1 MKKVYLSILGLTFLG
16 TSFAQRNYESHQA
29 KTFVTAESTSAKNKP
44 ALSGEK
50 TAGTPFW
57 TDGFTDPTTWVINN
71 SGQTAPTFGWD
82 IGSTESSWWTSAV
95 INSTSDGNFAELSN
109 GNPTLS
115 PGTQALDVTYTLTT
129 SAAIPVPSDQI
140 SLSFLQ
146 YGARFNDAQEV
157 YVSADGTNWILVG
170 DNSDKPVLSAAGG
183 AAYTNPTLKTMNLAT
198 AIPGATSIWIRF
210 SWTTGYPSSATNP
223 NVWITYGW
231 MIDDVILS
239 TNSTNDITENSVM
252 WGTQGSWGG
261 VLPYYQ
267 IPTTQVQPID
277 FGGIITN
284 NGSSDQADVVFHA
297 TATGYAGLS
306 LPSPINAG
314 ASDTLWVEN
323 PLTPATT
330 IASTT
335 VSFLSDMTAT
345 DDNMLDNALAPS
357 VTFAVTDHTYARDS
371 GTKTGTTD
379 NGGLAFEVGN
389 IFDIFTTQTVYSVD
403 ITLNS
408 TTTTGAIVKARIYD
422 ATSGNFDENNDLLGE
437 SDDHVVVASDKGVN
451 LSLEIPGGL
460 LLSAGTSYLAVIH
473 ADGGPATDIVLQTA
487 GTSVPQ
493 TCYYQDETLTWF
505 YTTLTPKI
513 RLNFQNT
520 AGLNDL
526 TNTSSLLVYPNP
538 AASQANVSF
547 SLKNETEVLV
557 SLTDITGKTVF
568 TNNLGALTAG
578 SHKTTIN
585 TDVLSNGVYMV
596 NFVANG
602 VVSTQKLIVRK

>member
-1 MKKVYLSILGLTFLG
+1 MKKVYLSILGLTVLG
-16 TSFAQRNYESHQA
+16 TSFAQRNYESQQA
-29 KTFVTAESTSAKNKP
+29 KTFVTTESISAKNKP
-44 ALSGEK
+44 ALTGEK
-50 TAGTPFW
+50 TAGAPFW
-57 TDGFTDPTTWVINN
+57 TDGFTDPTTWVIDN

-82 IGSTESSWWTSAV
+82 IGATEASWWTSAV

-115 PGTQALDVTYTLTT
+115 PGTQALDVTYTLTS
-129 SAAIPVPSDQI
+129 SAAITVPSDQI

-157 YVSADGTNWILVG
+157 YVSADGINWVLVG
-170 DNSDKPVLSAAGG
+170 DNSDQPVLSASGG
-183 AAYTNPTLKTMNLAT
+183 APYANPALKTMNLAT

-210 SWTTGYPSSATNP
+210 SWTTGYPTEATNP
-223 NVWITYGW
+223 NVWVTYGW
-231 MIDDVILS
+231 MIDDVTLS
-239 TNSTNDITENSVM
+239 TNSTDDITLNSVL

-284 NGSSDQADVVFHA
+284 NGSNDQADVVFNA

-306 LPSPINAG
+306 LPSPIIAA
-314 ASDTLWVEN
+314 ASDTIWVEN
-323 PLTPATT
+323 QLTPATT
-330 IASTT
+330 LASTT
-335 VSFLSDMTAT
+335 VSFLSAMTAT

-357 VTFAVTDHTYARDS
+357 VTFAVTDHTYARDA

-389 IFDIFTTQTVYSVD
+389 IFDVFAEQTVYSVD
-403 ITLNS
+403 ITLDNTAS
-408 TTTTGAIVKARIYD
+408 TGAQVRAKIYD
-422 ATSGNFDENNDLLGE
+422 ATSGNFDVADLIAE
-437 SDDHVVVASDKGVN
+437 TDDHYVVSSDKGNN
-451 LSLEIPGGL
+451 LSLEIPGGAL
-460 LLSAGTSYLAVIH
+460 LLAGTSYLAVIH
-473 ADGGPATDIVLQTA
+473 ADGGTAPDIVLQTA

-493 TCYYQDETLTWF
+493 TCFYQDDALTWF
-505 YTTLTPKI
+505 YTTETPKI
-513 RLNFQNT
+513 RLNFLNSSGLNELTNT
-520 AGLNDL
+520 AGL
-526 TNTSSLLVYPNP
+526 SVYPNP
-538 AASQANVSF
+538 SASQANVSF
-547 SLKNETEVLV
+547 SLKNETEVV
-557 SLTDITGKTVF
+557 ISLTDITGKTVF
-568 TNNLGALTAG
+568 TNNLGTLTTG
-578 SHKTTIN
+578 VHKTTIN

>member
-1 MKKVYLSILGLTFLG
+1 MKKVYLSILGITVLG
-16 TSFAQRNYESHQA
+16 SSFAQRNYESQQA

-44 ALSGEK
+44 ALTAEK

-57 TDGFTDPTTWVINN
+57 TDGFTDPTTWVIDN

-82 IGSTESSWWTSAV
+82 IGATEASWWTSAV

-115 PGTQALDVTYTLTT
+115 PGTQALDVTYTLTS
-129 SAAIPVPSDQI
+129 SAAIPVPSDQV

-157 YVSADGTNWILVG
+157 YISTDGTNWVLVG
-170 DNSDKPVLSAAGG
+170 DNSDQPVLSSTGG
-183 AAYTNPTLKTMNLAT
+183 AAYTNPTLKTVNLAT
-198 AIPGATSIWIRF
+198 AIAGATSIWIRF
-210 SWTTGYPSSATNP
+210 SWTTGYPGSATNP
-223 NVWITYGW
+223 NVWVTYGW

-239 TNSTNDITENSVM
+239 TNSTDDITENSVM

-284 NGSSDQADVVFHA
+284 NGSNDQADVVFHA
-297 TATGYAGLS
+297 TATGYTGLS
-306 LPSPINAG
+306 LPSPIIAG
-314 ASDTLWVEN
+314 ASDTIWVAN
-323 PLTPATT
+323 QLTPAATL
-330 IASTT
+330 ASTT

-357 VTFAVTDHTYARDS
+357 VTFAVTDHTYARDA
-371 GTKTGTTD
+371 GAKTGTTD

-389 IFDIFTTQTVYSVD
+389 IFDVFAEQTVYSVD
-403 ITLNS
+403 ITLDNTAS
-408 TTTTGAIVKARIYD
+408 TGAQVRAKIYD
-422 ATSGNFDENNDLLGE
+422 ATSGNFDVADLIAE
-437 SDDHVVVASDKGVN
+437 TDDHYVVSSDKGNN
-451 LSLEIPGGL
+451 LSLEIPGGAL
-460 LLSAGTSYLAVIH
+460 LLAGTSYLAVIH
-473 ADGGPATDIVLQTA
+473 ADGGTAPDIVLQTA

-493 TCYYQDETLTWF
+493 TCFYQDDALTWF
-505 YTTLTPKI
+505 YTTETPKI
-513 RLNFQNT
+513 RLNFLNSSGLNELTNT
-520 AGLNDL
+520 AGL
-526 TNTSSLLVYPNP
+526 SVYPNP
-538 AASQANVSF
+538 SACQANVSF
-547 SLKNETEVLV
+547 SLKNETEVV
-557 SLTDITGKTVF
+557 ISLTDLTGKTVF
-568 TNNLGALTAG
+568 TNNLGTLTTGA
-578 SHKTTIN
+578 HKTTIN

-602 VVSTQKLIVRK
+602 VLSTQKLIVRK

>member
-1 MKKVYLSILGLTFLG
+1 MKKVYLSILGLTVLG
-16 TSFAQRNYESHQA
+16 TSFAQRNYESQQA
-29 KTFVTAESTSAKNKP
+29 KTFVTTESISAKNKP
-44 ALSGEK
+44 ALTGEK

-57 TDGFTDPTTWVINN
+57 TDGFTDPTTWVIDN

-82 IGSTESSWWTSAV
+82 IGATEASWWTTAV

-115 PGTQALDVTYTLTT
+115 PGTQALDVTYTLTS

-146 YGARFNDAQEV
+146 YGARFNDAQEM
-157 YVSADGTNWILVG
+157 YVSADGTNWVLVG
-170 DNSDKPVLSAAGG
+170 DNSDHPVLSSTGG
-183 AAYTNPTLKTMNLAT
+183 AAYTNPTLKTVNLAT

-210 SWTTGYPSSATNP
+210 SWTTGYPTEATNP
-223 NVWITYGW
+223 NVWVTYGW
-231 MIDDVILS
+231 MIDDVTLS
-239 TNSTNDITENSVM
+239 TNSTDDITENSVM

-284 NGSSDQADVVFHA
+284 NGSNDQADVVFHA
-297 TATGYAGLS
+297 TATGYTGLS

-314 ASDTLWVEN
+314 ASDTIWVAN
-323 PLTPATT
+323 QLTPAATL
-330 IASTT
+330 ASTT

-357 VTFAVTDHTYARDS
+357 VTFAVTDHTYARDA

-389 IFDIFTTQTVYSVD
+389 IFDVFAEQTVYSVD
-403 ITLNS
+403 ITLDNTAS
-408 TTTTGAIVKARIYD
+408 TGAQVRAKIYD
-422 ATSGNFDENNDLLGE
+422 ATSGNFDVADLIAE
-437 SDDHVVVASDKGVN
+437 TDDHYVVSSDKGNN
-451 LSLEIPGGL
+451 LSLEIPGGAL
-460 LLSAGTSYLAVIH
+460 LLAGTSYLAVIH
-473 ADGGPATDIVLQTA
+473 ADGGTAPDIVLQTA

-493 TCYYQDETLTWF
+493 TCFYQDDALTWF
-505 YTTLTPKI
+505 YTTETPKI
-513 RLNFQNT
+513 RLNFLNSSGLNELTNT
-520 AGLNDL
+520 AGL
-526 TNTSSLLVYPNP
+526 SVYPNP
-538 AASQANVSF
+538 SASQANVSF
-547 SLKNETEVLV
+547 SLKNETEVV
-557 SLTDITGKTVF
+557 ISLTDITGKTVF
-568 TNNLGALTAG
+568 TNNLGTLTTG
-578 SHKTTIN
+578 VHKTTIN